1 MGTVKDDRVFC
12 VLETNIVLFCGREYN
27 HEHADYV
34 LYNQQ
39 GVYTNCES
47 SFCRLQ
53 ADWSLESTRITSI
66 YDFHTKTVTRAT
78 HFNRNQ

>member
-1 MGTVKDDRVFC
+1 MRTVKDSRVFC
-12 VLETNIVLFCGREYN
+12 VLETNTVLFCGREN
-27 HEHADYV
+27 NREHADYV

-39 GVYTNCES
+39 GVYANCES
-47 SFCRLQ
+47 PSCMLRP
-53 ADWSLESTRITSI
+53 DWSLESTRITSI